1 MTTSTSVVDVHTTK
15 TFTEEHLETSK
26 HFINEETRPEWYG
39 PKFTFGKDLGRKL
52 VPMSDVKW
60 LGQYENTQ
68 TPRSAGGNTKY
79 KDIRNSIYEFGFKLN
94 NDPIALW
101 QTSQGLYP
109 ITGYTRKDILSNLG
123 FTNII
128 ANVYELTPENYSLLG
143 SIFNRGYDP
152 QGVIT
157 KYDIQTECLHAIKQK
172 WIKPEFNDILDRVN
186 KICGNGL
193 FTNHVRNYIVTA
205 VYTSWQNKK
214 PGAKEIYS
222 WTTDTAINNWL
233 TKNKYIDSQNV
244 VYLTTS
250 YSQVSKAII
259 RAAELS
265 AENSDK
271 QVRVVVHTGVLD
283 AYDLKKCYDKRVNT
297 FKEKWDTWLT
307 DIRVAFFNSK
317 PLDTETIILYG
328 ALPAMGEH
336 HNLDKI
342 IRYKKQSKIIVN
354 GTSEESEE
362 NAE

>member
-1 MTTSTSVVDVHTTK
+1 MTISTSVVDVHTTK
-15 TFTEEHLETSK
+15 NFTKEHLEISK
-26 HFINEETRPEWYG
+26 HFINKDTRPEWYG
-39 PKFTFGKDLGRKL
+39 PKFNLGKDLGRKL

-60 LGQYENTQ
+60 VGQYKNTQ
-68 TPRSAGGNTKY
+68 TARSAGGNIKY
-79 KDIRNSIYEFGFKLN
+79 KDIRNSISEFGFKLN

-101 QTSQGLYP
+101 QTDEGLYP
-109 ITGYTRKDILSNLG
+109 ITGYTRKDILEKLN

-128 ANVYELTPENYSLLG
+128 ANVYELKPENYSLLG

-157 KYDIQTECLHAIKQK
+157 KQDIQTECLHAIKQE
-172 WIKPEFNDILDRVN
+172 WIDPEFKDILDRVN
-186 KICGNGL
+186 IICGNGL
-193 FTNHVRNYIVTA
+193 FTNHVRNYIATA
-205 VYTSWQNKK
+205 VYTTWQNKK
-214 PGAKEIYS
+214 PNAKRILS
-222 WTTDTAINNWL
+222 WTTDTDINNWL

-265 AENSDK
+265 AENSNK

-283 AYDLKKCYDKRVNT
+283 AYDLKKCYDKRVDT
-297 FKEKWDTWLT
+297 FKEKWDSWLA
-307 DIRVAFFNSK
+307 DLRLGFFKSQ
-317 PLDTETIILYG
+317 PLDTETIVLYG
-328 ALPAMGEH
+328 ALPAMEEH

-354 GTSEESEE
+354 GNSEED
-362 NAE
+362 AE